1 MQEEEVAPQRPR
13 LVQAVASATRWQSFL
28 GEEHNPF
35 SARVLLPS
43 RLGGAWNSGRHAPVS
58 LTLSFDAPVAVL
70 ELCPSMLPDGH
81 VSLVVVPL
89 EDAGERTAHSA
100 VWRDCVWVS
109 IALAAPSR
117 SMRLEFAESPSWV
130 ALHGLSAR

>member
-1 MQEEEVAPQRPR
+1 MQEEEAAPQRPR

-43 RLGGAWNSGRHAPVS
+43 RGCGSWNSGRHAPVS
-58 LTLSFDAPVAVL
+58 LTLSFDTPAAVL

-81 VSLVVVPL
+81 VSLVAVPL
-89 EDAGERTAHSA
+89 EDTVERIAHGGERTAHSG
-100 VWRDCVWVS
+100 VWRDGVWVS

-117 SMRLEFAESPSWV
+117 TPHTSVPK
-130 ALHGLSAR
+130 